1 VSGTLAVTVPLAP
14 VDTEL
19 AVDEPPISVIP
30 TLDPGLLGFMDIG
43 AALDF
48 DNVLELD
55 EIPALGPPPLCP
67 VIGIVPL
74 STPSSNLTQR

>member
-1 VSGTLAVTVPLAP
+1 VSGTLTLTVPLAP

-30 TLDPGLLGFMDIG
+30 TLDPGPLGFMDIG

-48 DNVLELD
+48 DDVLELD
-55 EIPALGPPPLCP
+55 EIPALGPPPLGP

-74 STPSSNLTQR
+74 STPSSNLTPR